1 MTGHVAYFL
10 VVSAFVRLAFA
21 PSSEPGAAPV
31 SVPESDYGDKTAVVP
46 PDAEKRLQMG
56 GAYAAAG
63 AYVDVAIVVGI
74 DVDAVVVVAV
84 AVAVAAV
91 AAVTDAVGVAAGI
104 SAVAVAVAVV
114 TAFDTA
120 VAAEIVADAPVFV
133 LAVAAHRPG

>member
-1 MTGHVAYFL
+1 M
-10 VVSAFVRLAFA
+10 RLAFA

-74 DVDAVVVVAV
+74 DVDAVVV
-84 AVAVAAV
+84 AV